1 MKRRV
6 PIWLSYFVLWAIAMT
21 NAVAAPELSREAALK
36 SLENNAAETR
46 AAAAERLGE
55 VGTMDDVVALL
66 NGLRDSDETVRNT
79 AEQSI
84 WKIWARSGDPN
95 VDRLYARGIREMN
108 EGSFARAISTF
119 SEIIKLKPDFA
130 EGWNKRA
137 TLYFMT
143 EQYDKSLEDCDEV
156 MKRNPYHF
164 GALSGYGH
172 IHVEFRLFEQA
183 IEYFQ
188 RALKINPNMVSVA
201 RLIERL
207 ERKIKDQRG
216 KSV

>member
-1 MKRRV
+1 MQRHLT
-6 PIWLSYFVLWAIAMT
+6 ILLSCLFVWTMGIS
-21 NAVAAPELSREAALK
+21 AAAEQSREAALTT
-36 SLENNAAETR
+36 LESSSVEARANAA
-46 AAAAERLGE
+46 ARLGE
-55 VGTMDDVVALL
+55 VGTMEDIAALL
-66 NGLRDSDETVRNT
+66 NSLRDDQETVRNN

-172 IHVEFRLFEQA
+172 IHVEFRLYEQA

-188 RALKINPNMVSVA
+188 KALKINPNMGSVV
-201 RLIERL
+201 RLIQRIEQL
-207 ERKIKDQRG
+207 IKEQRG